1 MLSGNKAGKGERE
14 KSERRIIILVG
25 VNWEGPTEK
34 LMLNKDLKEKK
45 GHSAIGEMQLR

>member
-1 MLSGNKAGKGERE
+1 MAIKQGRERGKRVRG
-14 KSERRIIILVG
+14 RIIILVG